1 MIVQKDFLNKL
12 KDFGLNSYESKLW
25 IALLSR
31 GVSTAGELSDIS
43 NVPRSRAYDVLES
56 LEKKGFIVVK
66 VGKPIKY
73 LAVHPAE
80 VIERVKKKVSE
91 EADQKSKIL
100 TDLKES
106 DVLEEL
112 NTLHS
117 EGVKLV
123 DPTDNS
129 GAFRGRDKVH
139 EHLHYM
145 VKNAKNSVTLI
156 LSKTGTERKFDALAA
171 PLKKAAKNGVD
182 VKVVVPAGANKD
194 AVDGFATF
202 AKVKQHKDTGA
213 RFCLVDNKELL
224 LFMTDDQKVH
234 KSYDCA
240 VWVQA
245 PQFVNYFSTMFER
258 EWKAGK

>member
-73 LAVHPAE
+73 LAVPPTE
-80 VIERVKKKVSE
+80 VVERVKKKILE
-91 EADQKSKIL
+91 DADQQTKIL
-100 TDLKES
+100 TDLKDS
-106 DVLEEL
+106 DVLSEL
-112 NTLHS
+112 NTLHT

-123 DPTDNS
+123 DPTDRS

-139 EHLHYM
+139 DHIVSM
-145 VKNAKNSVTLI
+145 VKRARKSITLMSS
-156 LSKTGTERKFDALAA
+156 LDGAERKYDLLANH
-171 PLKKAAKNGVD
+171 LKKATNNGIEVRIALPKAAD
-182 VKVVVPAGANKD
+182 KEVIANFSKL
-194 AVDGFATF
+194 
-202 AKVKQHKDTGA
+202 AKVKQFKNAGA
-213 RFCLVDNKELL
+213 RFCIVDGKEVLVFLTNDE
-224 LFMTDDQKVH
+224 KVH

-240 VWVQA
+240 VWLDA
-245 PQFVNYFSTMFER
+245 PYFVEYFSSLFEN
-258 EWKAGK
+258 EWKQ

>member
-56 LEKKGFIVVK
+56 LEKKGFIIVK

-73 LAVHPAE
+73 LAVPPTE
-80 VIERVKKKVSE
+80 VVERVKKKVEE
-91 EADQKSKIL
+91 EAEQKNKVLSQ
-100 TDLKES
+100 LKDS
-106 DVLEEL
+106 DVLNEL

-123 DPTDNS
+123 DPTDKS
-129 GAFRGRDKVH
+129 GAFRGRNKVH
-139 EHLHYM
+139 EHLVTM
-145 VKNAKNSVTLI
+145 VKNAKKSVTLM
-156 LSKTGTERKFDALAA
+156 LSKSGVERKYDLLAS
-171 PLKKAAKNGVD
+171 PLKKLAKNGVE
-182 VKVVVPAGANKD
+182 VKVSVPSNASKET
-194 AVDGFATF
+194 VDNFSKI
-202 AKVKQHKDTGA
+202 AKVRKHKEDST
-213 RFCLVDNKELL
+213 RFCIVDNSEMLMFL
-224 LFMTDDQKVH
+224 TDDQKVH

-240 VWVQA
+240 VWVEA
-245 PQFVNYFSTMFER
+245 PYFVQYFNSLFEKD
-258 EWKAGK
+258 WKQ